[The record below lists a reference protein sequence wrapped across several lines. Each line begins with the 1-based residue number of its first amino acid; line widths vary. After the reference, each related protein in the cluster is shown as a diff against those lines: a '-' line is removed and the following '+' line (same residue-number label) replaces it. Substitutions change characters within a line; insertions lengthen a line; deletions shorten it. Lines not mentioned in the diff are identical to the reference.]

1 MKKSTNLIAAAFT
14 VAVIFFGSSAK
25 AQTMS
30 TTPAPSP
37 WRLGIGVETG
47 LTDATASYNKFEL
60 GGTARLQY
68 NTGGPVAIMLTSG
81 YYNLFAKNYNGKD
94 IGVVPVKLGAKIFF
108 APKWYFSGEAGA
120 GFETKEDAYTGKKD
134 VKLILSPGIGYAT
147 SEGVDLGLRYEN
159 LSGQDYSYGIIG
171 LRIAYGFKL

>member
-1 MKKSTNLIAAAFT
+1 MKKSTNLLIAAFT
-14 VAVIFFGSSAK
+14 VAIIFIGSTAN
-25 AQTMS
+25 AQT
-30 TTPAPSP
+30 TTTSAQSP
-37 WRLGIGVETG
+37 WRFGIGLETG
-47 LTDATASYNKFEL
+47 LTDANASYNKFEL

-68 NTGGPVAIMLTSG
+68 NISHPVALMITSG

-94 IGVVPVKLGAKIFF
+94 IGVVPVKIGAKIFF
-108 APKWYFSGEAGA
+108 APKWYFSAEGGA

-147 SEGVDLGLRYEN
+147 AAGIDLGLRYEN